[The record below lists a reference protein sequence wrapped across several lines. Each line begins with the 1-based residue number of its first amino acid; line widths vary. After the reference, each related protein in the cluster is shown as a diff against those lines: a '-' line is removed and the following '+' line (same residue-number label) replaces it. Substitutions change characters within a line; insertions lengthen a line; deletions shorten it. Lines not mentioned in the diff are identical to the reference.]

1 MKVTPSIYVVD
12 GENILEI
19 DATTEPRFNWS
30 DHVSHNKAKVSSV
43 SFPSAAAAAATL
55 DQSVSSVERV
65 LISIHDLLE
74 AKLRSDAQRRHEMDR
89 DEQLMNEWLVAA
101 AAIDRICFIALAV
114 LLIAG
119 SALFLILLFLQPQ

>member
-1 MKVTPSIYVVD
+1 M
-12 GENILEI
+12 
-19 DATTEPRFNWS
+19 
-30 DHVSHNKAKVSSV
+30 
-43 SFPSAAAAAATL
+43 
-55 DQSVSSVERV
+55 ERV

-74 AKLRSDAQRRHEMDR
+74 AKLRGDAQRRHEMDR

-119 SALFLILLFLQPQ
+119 SALFLVLLFLQPK

>member
-1 MKVTPSIYVVD
+1 MKITPSVYAVD
-12 GENILEI
+12 GEKVLENE
-19 DATTEPRFNWS
+19 ATTEPRVNGS
-30 DHVSHNKAKVSSV
+30 DHVSHNQAKLLSV
-43 SFPSAAAAAATL
+43 SALSAASTG
-55 DQSVSSVERV
+55 QSVSSGERV

-74 AKLRSDAQRRHEMDR
+74 AKLRSDAQRRYEMDR

-119 SALFLILLFLQPQ
+119 SAVFLILLFLQPQ

>member
-1 MKVTPSIYVVD
+1 M
-12 GENILEI
+12 
-19 DATTEPRFNWS
+19 EPRVNGS
-30 DHVSHNKAKVSSV
+30 DNVSHNRAKLLSV
-43 SFPSAAAAAATL
+43 SALSEAAAASTE
-55 DQSVSSVERV
+55 QSVSSVEHV

-74 AKLRSDAQRRHEMDR
+74 AKLRGDTQRRHEMDR

-119 SALFLILLFLQPQ
+119 SAVFLVLLFLQPE

>member
-1 MKVTPSIYVVD
+1 MKITPPVYAVD
-12 GENILEI
+12 GEKILENE
-19 DATTEPRFNWS
+19 ATREHSVNAS
-30 DHVSHNKAKVSSV
+30 DDISHHEENISPVSAL
-43 SFPSAAAAAATL
+43 SAAAAASTG
-55 DQSVSSVERV
+55 QSVSSVERV

-89 DEQLMNEWLVAA
+89 DKQLMNEWLVAA

-119 SALFLILLFLQPQ
+119 SGMILIVLFLPR